1 MSIVNL
7 TLDNF
12 EQEVFLADR
21 PVLVDFWAPWCGP
34 CRALAPQIEQ
44 IAAEADGR
52 YTVGKVNVDEQDEL
66 ASRYGI
72 MSIPTVIVF
81 RNGEVSRTMVGVQTI
96 GKLRGLLAVSG
107 VKTE

>member
-12 EQEVFLADR
+12 EQEVLLVDR